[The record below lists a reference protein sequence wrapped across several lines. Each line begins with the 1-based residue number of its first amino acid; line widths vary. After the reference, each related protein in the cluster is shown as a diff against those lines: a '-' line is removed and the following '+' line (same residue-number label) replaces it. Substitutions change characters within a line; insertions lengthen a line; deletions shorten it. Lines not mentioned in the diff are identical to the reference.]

1 MSQAYLNRLSI
12 ATPDN
17 DVHSTFVEF
26 AERMMKDRRT
36 RLLFQ
41 RMAAR
46 ADIRRRWSTLRPA
59 KAGFNE
65 SLDDEGFY
73 ASGNFPS
80 TGARMRRYHREAGPL
95 ATKAV
100 NRLIAQEVNQKITH
114 LIVTSCT
121 GFAAPGV
128 DFEIIRRC
136 NLEPSIERTVIGF
149 MGCNAA
155 INALKLARHIVR
167 SETDSRVLIVSVE
180 LCTLHLQESDRIEQ
194 LLSFLLFGD
203 GCAAAIV
210 SADPHGFSLDSFHA
224 ELAQD
229 ASDQITWS
237 IGDSGFDML
246 LSGQVPT
253 TIAHALGAGSER
265 ILAGQAIREFQMWA
279 VHPGGRSVL
288 DAVEDAFELDEAAL
302 TASRNVLQGYG
313 NMSSPTIL
321 FVLEA
326 LMRENPAKGSQGCA
340 MAFGPGLAAE
350 CMLFSAAA

>member
-1 MSQAYLNRLSI
+1 MSQAYLNRLSV

-17 DVHSTFVEF
+17 DVHCTVVEF
-26 AERMMKDRRT
+26 GERMMKNRRT

-41 RMAAR
+41 RMAVR
-46 ADIRRRWSTLRPA
+46 ADIRRRGSTLRPA

-80 TGARMRRYHREAGPL
+80 TGARMRKYHREAPSL
-95 ATKAV
+95 AAKAA
-100 NRLIAQEVNQKITH
+100 NRLIGRGESEQITH

-121 GFAAPGV
+121 GFSAPGV
-128 DFEIIRRC
+128 DFEIIRLC
-136 NLEPSIERTVIGF
+136 KLESSIERTVIGF

-155 INALKLARHIVR
+155 INALKLERQIVG
-167 SETDSRVLIVSVE
+167 SEPNSRVFIVSVE
-180 LCTLHLQESDRIEQ
+180 LCTLHLQESERIEQ

-210 SADPHGFSLDSFHA
+210 SADPRGFSLDSFHA

-229 ASDQITWS
+229 AADQITWE

-253 TIAHALGAGSER
+253 
-265 ILAGQAIREFQMWA
+265 
-279 VHPGGRSVL
+279 
-288 DAVEDAFELDEAAL
+288 
-302 TASRNVLQGYG
+302 
-313 NMSSPTIL
+313 
-321 FVLEA
+321 
-326 LMRENPAKGSQGCA
+326 
-340 MAFGPGLAAE
+340 
-350 CMLFSAAA
+350 